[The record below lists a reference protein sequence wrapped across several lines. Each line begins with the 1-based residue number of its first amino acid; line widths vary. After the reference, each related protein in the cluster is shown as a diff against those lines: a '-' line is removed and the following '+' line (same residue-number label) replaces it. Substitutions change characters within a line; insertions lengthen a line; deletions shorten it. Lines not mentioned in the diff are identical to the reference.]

1 MLKNLALSYSELLLI
16 TTHYSWIVKKKKKKK
31 FLTNSH
37 FSFLSHFSLLSSLPN
52 ACGSAMVFFFFSLI
66 DGPMVTV
73 QCSWVMVVGHSEV
86 SIFFKF
92 LFLLLFVVAVDLAS
106 GWWG

>member
-1 MLKNLALSYSELLLI
+1 
-16 TTHYSWIVKKKKKKK
+16 
-31 FLTNSH
+31 
-37 FSFLSHFSLLSSLPN
+37 
-52 ACGSAMVFFFFSLI
+52 MVFFFFFSLI

-106 GWWG
+106 GWWR